1 MNFKSDMLEK
11 ANSAKELVELA
22 RQQGCMHELDDTELE
37 RVIGGYA
44 KNPAADDIWGER
56 VGVGTLVWFYH
67 YDASGTEQVNMGKVK
82 AKTTDSATGNVTYT
96 VIEAGYTVP
105 GRTKFPITLV
115 PRNVLM
121 IQ

>member
-11 ANSAKELVELA
+11 VNSAKELVELA
-22 RQQGCMHELDDTELE
+22 RQQGCMQELDDAELD

-44 KNPAADDIWGER
+44 ENPGTDDIWGDR
-56 VGVGTLVWFYH
+56 ISVGTLVWFYH
-67 YDASGTEQVNMGKVK
+67 YDAGAEKINMGKVSVK
-82 AKTTDSATGNVTYT
+82 NTDTATGKVTYT
-96 VIEAGYTVP
+96 VVAAEYTVP
-105 GRTKFPITLV
+105 GRTTFPITLV